1 MRREGQDSL
10 DEGPDEWSAG
20 LLGRTDGVGEFGR
33 VWRLGSGSVC
43 RLMKDERLPLEIL
56 KVGDMVEGYRVL
68 SELGRGAAS
77 VIYAVLDPK
86 TKQVWALKH
95 VEKDNEKSIRFLEQ
109 AEQEYQIAAKV
120 GSDKIRRIE
129 KIIKKKESLLGG
141 VNDLYLVMDFVDG
154 SSCER
159 NPPQYFED
167 ALYVFE
173 QVSDALAEMHAK
185 GFVHA
190 DMKPNNIIVD
200 ENLNAKI
207 IDLGQSCKIG
217 TVKQRIQGTP
227 DYIAPEQVHRRAI
240 TPKTD
245 VYNLGASLYWIL
257 TRSFIPTALAKGD
270 SLLGSVDDALLAR
283 PKLPSE
289 INSRVPERI
298 DQLIMACV
306 DVDPDKR
313 PTMAQ
318 VHDQINMVRSQLLA
332 ANELRKSGM
341 RPKIDP
347 EGDGAA
353 GGTGAGPSGGTGG
366 PGGSKSGGGPGGPNG
381 SGPRSGP
388 NNGNDGTGTGGSKA
402 GGSSILAG
410 LLGLGGK
417 SSGGSTGV
425 GVGGKI
431 RDSKSIMPPPIDP
444 GPGIAGADD

>member
-1 MRREGQDSL
+1 
-10 DEGPDEWSAG
+10 
-20 LLGRTDGVGEFGR
+20 
-33 VWRLGSGSVC
+33 
-43 RLMKDERLPLEIL
+43 MKDERLPLEIL
-56 KVGDMVEGYRVL
+56 KPGDMVEGYRVL
-68 SELGRGAAS
+68 KELGRGAAS
-77 VIYAVLDPK
+77 VIYAVQDPK

-95 VEKDNEKSIRFLEQ
+95 VEKDDEKSIRFLEQ

-120 GSDKIRRIE
+120 GSDKIRKIE

-159 NPPQYFED
+159 NPPQTFED

-173 QVSDALAEMHAK
+173 QVSDALAAMHAK

-200 ENLNAKI
+200 ESLNAKI

-257 TRSFIPTALAKGD
+257 TRSFIPTALAKSD

-318 VHDQINMVRSQLLA
+318 VHDQINLVRSQLLA

-341 RPKIDP
+341 RPNVDP
-347 EGDGAA
+347 Q
-353 GGTGAGPSGGTGG
+353 
-366 PGGSKSGGGPGGPNG
+366 
-381 SGPRSGP
+381 
-388 NNGNDGTGTGGSKA
+388 GSKA
-402 GGSSILAG
+402 GLNLNNGSKLGGSAILGGSQGISGLSGSGSAG
-410 LLGLGGK
+410 GLGG
-417 SSGGSTGV
+417 SGV

-431 RDSKSIMPPPIDP
+431 RDSKNVKPPPIDP
-444 GPGIAGADD
+444 GLGIAGADD

>member
-1 MRREGQDSL
+1 MSDRL
-10 DEGPDEWSAG
+10 DEEGTNA
-20 LLGRTDGVGEFGR
+20 
-33 VWRLGSGSVC
+33 
-43 RLMKDERLPLEIL
+43 LPLEIL
-56 KVGDMVEGYRVL
+56 KPNDMVEGYRVL
-68 SELGRGAAS
+68 KELGRGAAS

-95 VEKDNEKSIRFLEQ
+95 VEKDDEKSIRFLEQ

-120 GSDKIRRIE
+120 GSDKIRKIE
-129 KIIKKKESLLGG
+129 KIIKRKESLLGG

-159 NPPQYFED
+159 NPPQTFVD
-167 ALYVFE
+167 ALYIFE
-173 QVSDALAEMHAK
+173 QVSEGLAAMHAK

-270 SLLGSVDDALLAR
+270 SLLGSVDDSLLQR
-283 PKLPSE
+283 PKKPSE
-289 INSRVPERI
+289 INSRVPELM

-306 DVDPDKR
+306 EVDPDKR
-313 PTMAQ
+313 PTMDM
-318 VHDQINMVRSQLLA
+318 VHDRINLVRSKLLA
-332 ANELRKSGM
+332 EAHLRKSG
-341 RPKIDP
+341 RLPKIDP
-347 EGDGAA
+347 EDGSLP
-353 GGTGAGPSGGTGG
+353 GGPSGQDPSGSGGSGGSKFGGG
-366 PGGSKSGGGPGGPNG
+366 PGGSGPDSRPPSNNGDSGGGSGGYRTP
-381 SGPRSGP
+381 
-388 NNGNDGTGTGGSKA
+388 
-402 GGSSILAG
+402 GGSSIFG
-410 LLGLGGK
+410 KFGNLGGTK
-417 SSGGSTGV
+417 GPGGSTGV
-425 GVGGKI
+425 GVGKR
-431 RDSKSIMPPPIDP
+431 RDPKEIAPPPIDP
-444 GPGIAGADD
+444 GPGIADADD

>member
-1 MRREGQDSL
+1 MGA
-10 DEGPDEWSAG
+10 GPHAG
-20 LLGRTDGVGEFGR
+20 LRDGIEGFGPGVPASKCLVVGLR
-33 VWRLGSGSVC
+33 
-43 RLMKDERLPLEIL
+43 KDERLPLEIL
-56 KVGDMVEGYRVL
+56 KPGDMVEGYRVMK
-68 SELGRGAAS
+68 ELGRGAAS

-95 VEKDNEKSIRFLEQ
+95 VEKDDEKSIRFLEQ

-120 GSDKIRRIE
+120 GSDRIRKIE
-129 KIIKKKESLLGG
+129 KIIKKKERLLGG
-141 VNDLYLVMDFVDG
+141 VNDLYLVMGFVDG

-159 NPPQYFED
+159 NPPQTFED
-167 ALYVFE
+167 ALHVFE
-173 QVSDALAEMHAK
+173 QVAEGLAAMHAK

-200 ENLNAKI
+200 EKLTAVI

-283 PKLPSE
+283 PKKPSE

-298 DQLIMACV
+298 DNLIMSCV
-306 DVDPDKR
+306 EVDPDKR

-318 VHDQINMVRSQLLA
+318 VHDQINLVRSQLLA
-332 ANELRKSGM
+332 SKELGKSNA
-341 RPKIDP
+341 RINIDAS
-347 EGDGAA
+347 GSRA
-353 GGTGAGPSGGTGG
+353 GLNLNN
-366 PGGSKSGGGPGGPNG
+366 GSKL
-381 SGPRSGP
+381 
-388 NNGNDGTGTGGSKA
+388 
-402 GGSSILAG
+402 GGSSIL
-410 LLGLGGK
+410 
-417 SSGGSTGV
+417 GGSQGIGGAGGSSGV

-431 RDSKSIMPPPIDP
+431 RDAKDVPPPPIDA
-444 GPGIAGADD
+444 GLGIADADD

>member
-1 MRREGQDSL
+1 MGAGPHEGLRDGN
-10 DEGPDEWSAG
+10 EGFGPGVPASKCLVVG
-20 LLGRTDGVGEFGR
+20 LR
-33 VWRLGSGSVC
+33 
-43 RLMKDERLPLEIL
+43 KDERLPLEIL
-56 KVGDMVEGYRVL
+56 KPGDMVEGYRVMK
-68 SELGRGAAS
+68 ELGRGAAS

-95 VEKDNEKSIRFLEQ
+95 VEKDDEKSIRFLEQ

-120 GSDKIRRIE
+120 GSDRIRKIE
-129 KIIKKKESLLGG
+129 KIIKKKERLLGG
-141 VNDLYLVMDFVDG
+141 VNDLYLVMGFVDG

-159 NPPQYFED
+159 NPPQTFED
-167 ALYVFE
+167 ALHVFE
-173 QVSDALAEMHAK
+173 QVAEGLAAMHAK

-200 ENLNAKI
+200 EKLTAVI

-283 PKLPSE
+283 PKKPSE

-298 DQLIMACV
+298 DNLIMSCV
-306 DVDPDKR
+306 EVDPDKR

-318 VHDQINMVRSQLLA
+318 VHDQINLVRSQLLA
-332 ANELRKSGM
+332 SKELGKSNA
-341 RPKIDP
+341 RINIDAS
-347 EGDGAA
+347 GSRA
-353 GGTGAGPSGGTGG
+353 GLNLNN
-366 PGGSKSGGGPGGPNG
+366 GSKL
-381 SGPRSGP
+381 
-388 NNGNDGTGTGGSKA
+388 
-402 GGSSILAG
+402 GGSSIL
-410 LLGLGGK
+410 
-417 SSGGSTGV
+417 GGSQGIGGAGGSSGV

-431 RDSKSIMPPPIDP
+431 RDAKDVPPPPIDA
-444 GPGIAGADD
+444 GLGIADADD